1 MMRRLTLTFD
11 RRQAA
16 VALLVVVALIPPS
29 PGVSQQP
36 LKQEIGKIIVTPGS
50 GPSLAVADF
59 VPRTERAQSAAA
71 TISQVLLD
79 DLTFAAVTHVVGR
92 SLYPNQKPADPTQV
106 DFALWGGDPTRADY
120 LVFGN
125 VAAGPDEVLVEAY
138 LYDVPARTRILSVQH
153 RGPLDHAR
161 RIAHRLADEIVKALT
176 GRDGIASSQIAFV
189 SGSGRRSEIYIMDYD
204 GASIRPLTH
213 EGSLALLPAWSPDG
227 RKIAYVSFATGAPNI
242 RIRSVSDGTLLP
254 FPHFSQGTTLSPVFS
269 PDGRWIAFCSSKD
282 SNSTQL
288 YIASSDGKTIRQLT
302 NEPSVIHSS
311 PRWNPRTGR
320 EIAFISNRSGTP
332 QIYVIDADGTN
343 LRRLLD
349 RGGSADSP
357 AWSPDGRYIAF
368 AWRPPGGATFDIFL
382 LDVATR
388 QILQLTDGV
397 GNNESPSWSP
407 DGRHLAFQS
416 DRTGRFEIYL
426 MHIDGTGLKQITT
439 SGGRLPAWSP

>member
-1 MMRRLTLTFD
+1 MKRHLKNLAASLMLTT
-11 RRQAA
+11 
-16 VALLVVVALIPPS
+16 ALLAS
-29 PGVSQQP
+29 PVKPASQQT

-59 VPRTERAQSAAA
+59 VPRSERATPAAA
-71 TISQVLLD
+71 LLSQVLHE
-79 DLTFAAVTHVVGR
+79 DLTFAAVTHIVGK
-92 SLYPNQKPADPTQV
+92 SLHPNQKPADPNQI
-106 DFALWGGDPTRADY
+106 DFTLWGSDPTKADY
-120 LVFGN
+120 VLFGN
-125 VAAGPDEVLVEAY
+125 VITGADDLLVEAF
-138 LYDVPARTRILSVQH
+138 LYDVQARAKILSVQH
-153 RGPLDHAR
+153 RAPADHAR
-161 RIAHRLADEIVKALT
+161 QIAHRVADEVVKALT
-176 GRDGIASSQIAFV
+176 GKDGIATSRIAFV
-189 SGSGRRSEIYIMDYD
+189 SGTGQRSEISVMDYD
-204 GASIRPLTH
+204 GASVRRLTD
-213 EGSLALLPAWSPDG
+213 EGSLALFPAWSPDG
-227 RKIAYVSFATGAPNI
+227 QKIAYVSFATGVPNI
-242 RIRSVSDGTLLP
+242 RLRQVADGTLLP
-254 FPHFSQGTTLSPVFS
+254 FPHFDRGTTLSPAFS

-302 NEPSVIHSS
+302 DEPSVIHSS

-320 EIAFISNRSGTP
+320 DIAFISNRSGTP
-332 QIYVIDADGTN
+332 QIYAIDSDGTN

-349 RGGSADSP
+349 QGGAADSP

-368 AWRPPGGATFDIFL
+368 AWRPPDASTYDIFL

-388 QILQLTDGV
+388 QILQLTDGI

-439 SGGRLPAWSP
+439 SGARSPAWSPRK